1 MTLNGIERFTR
12 ILGEPGIFARAVSPL
27 PARNWKIPAFAM
39 LKIVYENLY
48 LQPFSDRAARNFR
61 KSGRTV
67 KVYPSLLTITDEE
80 QSCSRSHLVLEGPE
94 MTVFVR
100 FAAVALSAGSLIG
113 CCHSSCHQNPCDPCG
128 GHHHSHKAKKWMKHE
143 IDAWRVRNTCDCDVC
158 GGGGFE
164 MSPYGAPMMDQGG
177 GCASCSQGQG
187 SNYAPAMAPIPE
199 LQAPVAPPA
208 PPAETT
214 LRVHPAM
221 APAQYAQG
229 RPVPQFVQHGQQP
242 QMAFAGQSIPVAAP
256 QMPLTQAPP
265 NEVSYEE
272 FQRLPGVVTS
282 GPGAAPQMVQQQQYT
297 VPPANFAPT
306 PAVPQFAAPQF
317 VAAPAAAPVAAP
329 VVNAPSQPIRQAA
342 AVAPQIHPGAPATA
356 PQAGGSDGWRP
367 VGQ

>member
-1 MTLNGIERFTR
+1 
-12 ILGEPGIFARAVSPL
+12 
-27 PARNWKIPAFAM
+27 
-39 LKIVYENLY
+39 
-48 LQPFSDRAARNFR
+48 
-61 KSGRTV
+61 
-67 KVYPSLLTITDEE
+67 
-80 QSCSRSHLVLEGPE
+80 

-128 GHHHSHKAKKWMKHE
+128 GHHHSHKAKKWMKQE

-158 GGGGFE
+158 GGGGGFE
-164 MSPYGAPMMDQGG
+164 LSPYGAPMIDQGG

-187 SNYAPAMAPIPE
+187 TNYAPAMAPIPE

-214 LRVHPAM
+214 MRVHPAM
-221 APAQYAQG
+221 APAQYVPAQYAPG
-229 RPVPQFVQHGQQP
+229 RPVPQFVQHGQAP
-242 QMAFAGQSIPVAAP
+242 QMAFAGQQAPVP
-256 QMPLTQAPP
+256 QMALTHAPP

-306 PAVPQFAAPQF
+306 PAAPQF
-317 VAAPAAAPVAAP
+317 VAAPMAAPVAAP
-329 VVNAPSQPIRQAA
+329 VVSTPVQPIRQAA
-342 AVAPQIHPGAPATA
+342 AVAPQINPVAPAA
-356 PQAGGSDGWRP
+356 VPQAGGSDGWRP
-367 VGQ
+367 AGQ